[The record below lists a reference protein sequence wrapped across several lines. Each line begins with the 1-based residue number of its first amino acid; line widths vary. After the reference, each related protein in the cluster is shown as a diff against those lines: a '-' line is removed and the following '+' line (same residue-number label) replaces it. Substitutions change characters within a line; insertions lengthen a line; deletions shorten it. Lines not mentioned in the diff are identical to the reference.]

1 MSKKN
6 KSAHDAP
13 SAHDAHDDHR
23 PDVGLY
29 VKVFGALMVLT
40 MVTVGISTLRLP
52 RPEAIA
58 LGLAVAAVKA
68 GLVGAIFMHLWGEAK
83 MIHKFLYVTVACGAI
98 MVIPMIDFVL
108 LAPKYEH
115 PVAVAAQH
123 PDEEGG
129 HVETVTTTIKLI
141 PPAENAKPAAT
152 ATPSKKAKGK

>member
-13 SAHDAHDDHR
+13 AAHDDHR
-23 PDVGLY
+23 PNVGLY

-40 MVTVGISTLRLP
+40 LVTVGISTLRLP

-58 LGLAVAAVKA
+58 LGLLVALIKA
-68 GLVGAIFMHLWGEAK
+68 SLVAAIFMHLWGEAK
-83 MIHKFLYVTVACGAI
+83 LIHKFLYVTVACGCI
-98 MVIPMIDFVL
+98 MIIPIIDFALV
-108 LAPKYEH
+108 APRYEH

-129 HVETVTTTIKLI
+129 HVETVTTTIEL
-141 PPAENAKPAAT
+141 PPAKTVKPSSSVKQ
-152 ATPSKKAKGK
+152 SKKAKGK